1 MSDNN
6 TSLVVRPIPDEPIN
20 TPGGPLPKNM
30 QPAQKV
36 LSNLDACS
44 EAELLSV
51 ILWSGTRQQ
60 EIDAAYALLQTAKGD
75 LLNLRRYSV
84 NELRKMGID
93 DRTIARIR
101 ALLEVESRLAT
112 PIYEDTRGIA
122 NPTDAAAFMAMRL
135 RGQEQEQMIVMSLD
149 PQLHIMSLDT
159 VSMGAPNETWT
170 RMADVFAP
178 PVRHYASQII
188 VFHNH
193 PLGDP
198 NPSPDDIAMTKDLV
212 TTGKLLKI
220 PVLDH
225 VIIGQGRFTSIRE
238 RGLVK
243 FN

>member
-93 DRTIARIR
+93 DRTIAKIR

-112 PIYEDTRGIA
+112 PIYEEVKGVT
-122 NPTDAAAFMAMRL
+122 NPTDAARFMTMRL
-135 RGQEQEQMIVMSLD
+135 RGQEQEQIIVMSLD
-149 PQLHIMSLDT
+149 AQLHIMSLD
-159 VSMGAPNETWT
+159 VVAIGAPDMAMV
-170 RMADVFAP
+170 RMADAFGPA
-178 PVRHYASQII
+178 VRHYATQII

-193 PLGDP
+193 PTGNPD
-198 NPSPDDIAMTKDLV
+198 PSPEDLTFTKELIA
-212 TTGKLLKI
+212 TGKLLTIK
-220 PVLDH
+220 VLDH

-238 RGLVK
+238 RRLVK
-243 FN
+243 FD